1 MEHTDLLA
9 ALIPPQIGVF
19 AHEGCQ
25 SGSIQPSRCLRV
37 APLDF
42 ERSRG
47 VLYGDVES
55 EFRLSR
61 EHAVNHD
68 KSLARIHREFRMV
81 SKIFN
86 MTGLL
91 GSGQLVAVPDG

>member
-1 MEHTDLLA
+1 M
-9 ALIPPQIGVF
+9 
-19 AHEGCQ
+19 
-25 SGSIQPSRCLRV
+25 GSLTAMSRANFDSLG
-37 APLDF
+37 
-42 ERSRG
+42 ST
-47 VLYGDVES
+47 
-55 EFRLSR
+55 
-61 EHAVNHD
+61 AVNHD

>member
-1 MEHTDLLA
+1 MSRANFDSL
-9 ALIPPQIGVF
+9 
-19 AHEGCQ
+19 
-25 SGSIQPSRCLRV
+25 GST
-37 APLDF
+37 
-42 ERSRG
+42 
-47 VLYGDVES
+47 
-55 EFRLSR
+55 
-61 EHAVNHD
+61 AVNHD